1 MATET
6 LENSP
11 SDGDE
16 FENEETYVAMFA
28 EYLKEA
34 TWITAADKPL
44 VFHARKV
51 CAQLDRQIRAEGVT
65 QAAKDSAYLQ
75 AVERLNKRRP
85 GAAPTPAR
93 DTSRDPLPGQ
103 ESIFDE
109 LS

>member
-6 LENSP
+6 VENAP
-11 SDGDE
+11 PNGETFDGED
-16 FENEETYVAMFA
+16 TYVAMFA
-28 EYLKEA
+28 EYLAEA
-34 TWITAADKPL
+34 TWITPADKPL

-51 CAQLDRQIRAEGVT
+51 CAQLDRQISVDGVT

-85 GAAPTPAR
+85 GAAPAPAR
-93 DTSRDPLPGQ
+93 DNSRDPLEGQ
-103 ESIFDE
+103 TSIFDE